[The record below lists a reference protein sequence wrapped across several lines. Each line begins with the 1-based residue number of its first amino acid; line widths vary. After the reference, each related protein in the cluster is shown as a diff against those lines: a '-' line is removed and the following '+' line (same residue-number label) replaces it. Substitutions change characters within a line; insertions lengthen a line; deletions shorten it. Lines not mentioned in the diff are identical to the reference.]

1 MGPPHTISDLMV
13 KTTFRRLFPVATEDG
28 PSNRQEASEGF
39 LSGIAVQFLI
49 LVTGILAARIL
60 GEEGRGQQAL
70 IWIVALTVAQV
81 GMFGLP
87 LAITYESAKGTAS
100 FDRLLA
106 HIRPLVVI
114 QAAAIV
120 LVYAV
125 VALLLLHDRIPW
137 EAAAITLF
145 ALPAMVWQAYGL
157 ALIQGR
163 RSFRALH
170 VLRILPA
177 ALYVVSL
184 TVGVLLGG
192 GSLLLVMGCW
202 SMSYVVAA
210 VATSAYIRRMDGEP
224 LSSEL
229 DELPEVGKLARFGAS
244 GFLGSSSPTE
254 TFKVDQLMVG
264 LLLSTSDLAL
274 YVTALAFCNLP
285 RLLTQ
290 AQGLVAYAH
299 VAAEHDPAEQ
309 HRLMIRHTIGG
320 TAIAAVVSGILA
332 LLAGPL
338 IDLTFGP
345 DFSEATVITQ
355 ILLGGTVLLCARRML
370 SECMRGTGAPGAG
383 SIAEIVSLVAL
394 VPAFLIFVPPF
405 GLEGF
410 ALGMV
415 VSYLAGFIV
424 LLRSAVRFARR
435 DSSETR

>member
-1 MGPPHTISDLMV
+1 MV
-13 KTTFRRLFPVATEDG
+13 KTMFRRVFPAATEAG

-39 LSGIAVQFLI
+39 LSGIVVQFLI

-70 IWIVALTVAQV
+70 IWIVALTIAQV

-87 LAITYESAKGTAS
+87 LAITYESAKGSAS
-100 FDRLLA
+100 FNRLLR
-106 HIRPLVVI
+106 HIRPLVLV
-114 QAAAIV
+114 QAATIV
-120 LVYAV
+120 LVYLF
-125 VALLLLHDRIPW
+125 VALLLLQHHIPW
-137 EAAAITLF
+137 EAAAITVF

-184 TVGVLLGG
+184 TIGVLLGG
-192 GSLLLVMGCW
+192 SRLLLVMGCW

-210 VATSAYIRRMDGEP
+210 VATSIYVRRTDGQA
-224 LSSEL
+224 LSTEL
-229 DELPEVGKLARFGAS
+229 DELPEVGKLARFGVS
-244 GFLGSSSPTE
+244 GFLGSTSPTE

-264 LLLSTSDLAL
+264 LLLSTDDLAL
-274 YVTALAFCNLP
+274 YVTALAFCNFP

-290 AQGLVAYAH
+290 AQGLVAYAR
-299 VAAEHDPAEQ
+299 VAGETDPAEQ
-309 HRLMIRHTIGG
+309 RRLTFRYTVSG
-320 TAIAAVVSGILA
+320 TAIAAVVSAVLA

-345 DFSEATVITQ
+345 AFSEAKVITQ
-355 ILLGGTVLLCARRML
+355 VLLGGTVILCARRML
-370 SECMRGTGAPGAG
+370 SECLRGAGAPGAG

-394 VPAFLIFVPPF
+394 VPALLIFVPPF

-415 VSYLAGFIV
+415 VSYLAGFFV
-424 LLRSAVRFARR
+424 LLRSAIKVAR
-435 DSSETR
+435 DGSSETR